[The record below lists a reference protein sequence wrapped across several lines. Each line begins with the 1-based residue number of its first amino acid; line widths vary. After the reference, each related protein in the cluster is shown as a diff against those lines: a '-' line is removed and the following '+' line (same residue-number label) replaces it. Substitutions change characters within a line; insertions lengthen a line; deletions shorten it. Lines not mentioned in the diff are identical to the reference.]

1 MILIN
6 FFDKN
11 SVRKITSS
19 KNIQDVISSATEKIS
34 DKISDKVADKIIDK
48 AEQRVKQTA
57 VDVKN
62 KIGEKISETVEN
74 INAEIS
80 AMEAERKRKNLE
92 TMNEIRFNSKHL
104 SDAQL
109 RTLINDSS
117 IDKFRRI
124 GYAAAFADR
133 HSDRNG
139 DIK

>member
-11 SVRKITSS
+11 SLKNFSS
-19 KNIQDVISSATEKIS
+19 AKNIQETVSNVTEKI
-34 DKISDKVADKIIDK
+34 ADK
-48 AEQRVKQTA
+48 AEEKIKQTA
-57 VDVKN
+57 ADV
-62 KIGEKISETVEN
+62 GDKISETVEN

-92 TMNEIRFNSKHL
+92 TMNVIRFNSKHL
-104 SDAQL
+104 SDL
-109 RTLINDSS
+109 ELLTLIKDTS

-133 HSDRNG
+133 HSDRNS

>member
-80 AMEAERKRKNLE
+80 AKEAERKRKNLE
-92 TMNEIRFNSKHL
+92 TMNEIRFNSNRL
-104 SDAQL
+104 SDLEL